1 MPKRRRQKNVLINAN
16 ITLSIV
22 SNVSQHRSEAGQRSQ
37 SITNESKRNTIV
49 DTTYETGKDAKNT
62 IRTLLKGILIIKRST
77 TTATNRNGINTDKG
91 SNGKGN
97 I

>member
-1 MPKRRRQKNVLINAN
+1 MLMRENIMP
-16 ITLSIV
+16 SIV
-22 SNVSQHRSEAGQRSQ
+22 SNVSKLRNEARQKSQ

-49 DTTYETGKDAKNT
+49 DTTYVTGKDAKNT
-62 IRTLLKGILIIKRST
+62 IRTLLKGIPIIKSST
-77 TTATNRNGINTDKG
+77 TTARSRNGINTDKG